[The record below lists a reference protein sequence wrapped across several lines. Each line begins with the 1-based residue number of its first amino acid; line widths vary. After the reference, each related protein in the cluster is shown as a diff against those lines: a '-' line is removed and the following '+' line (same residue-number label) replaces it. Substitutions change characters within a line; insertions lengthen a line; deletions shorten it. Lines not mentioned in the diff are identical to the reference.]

1 MAEQPEACAAWREDL
16 AGWLVAQIS
25 PEREELLRAHLATC
39 PGCRTE
45 AESLLTVSAVALAA
59 DLDRTPVGDGDP
71 PPELGDRIVAS
82 IASERRARRRL
93 RTGMWALAGAAAVI
107 VAVVVVA
114 DNDDG
119 AARVSGEAVAFTVVP
134 AGATADAVIAE
145 EGNGTLVQLTATGL
159 DPAVTYALW
168 LSPPGG
174 TWDDRVAAGTF
185 RPDADGEVDVRL
197 RCALPADDYGRAWA
211 TTPEGEIALDTK

>member
-1 MAEQPEACAAWREDL
+1 MAEHPEACAAWREDL
-16 AGWLVAQIS
+16 ADWLVAQIS
-25 PEREELLRAHLATC
+25 PEREEQLRAHLATC
-39 PGCRTE
+39 DACRTE

-59 DLDRTPVGDGDP
+59 DLDRTAVGEGEP
-71 PPELGDRIVAS
+71 PAELGDRIVAS
-82 IASERRARRRL
+82 IALERRTRRWL
-93 RTGMWALAGAAAVI
+93 RTAMGALAGAAAVI
-107 VAVVVVA
+107 VAVVLVA
-114 DNDDG
+114 ADDG
-119 AARVSGEAVAFTVVP
+119 PSRVSGEEVAFTVVP
-134 AGATADAVIAE
+134 DGASADAVIAA

-197 RCALPADDYGRAWA
+197 RCALPADEYGRAWA